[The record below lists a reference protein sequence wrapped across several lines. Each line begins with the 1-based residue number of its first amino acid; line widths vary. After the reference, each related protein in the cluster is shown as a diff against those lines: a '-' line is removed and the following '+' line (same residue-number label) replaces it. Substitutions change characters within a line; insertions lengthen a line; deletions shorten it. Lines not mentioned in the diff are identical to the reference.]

1 MNIEKTT
8 GNPELIRFSEDAPPQ
23 VLSQKPPWQIL
34 VIDDDP
40 NIHAITRLNLRRIRL
55 HDRPLSLIGALSAEA
70 ARAVLDQQSDVALAL
85 IDVVMESENAG
96 LDLVK
101 FIRSTLNNRAIRLIL
116 RTGQP
121 GMAPPEKLIVDY
133 EVDGYLAKTDMTATK
148 LVTTVITALRSFE
161 TIQALAQLVEEL
173 ESRVAARTA
182 ELEKL
187 VMIDALTGIANRR
200 HFEMRAAIE
209 VSDARRTGSALTLCL
224 LDIDHFKR
232 VNDTYGHAAGD
243 AVLKQVATT
252 ISHAARPGDL
262 IARIGGEEFAI
273 LLPGA
278 ASDKVSLVSERMRR
292 AVEAIQI
299 IAGDTSITVTTSI
312 GVATVAAT
320 EDDIAPALARADAA
334 LYRAK
339 ADGRNR
345 VMGIEP

>member
-23 VLSQKPPWQIL
+23 VLSQEPPWQIL

-55 HDRPLSLIGALSAEA
+55 RDRPLSLIGVLSAEA

-85 IDVVMESENAG
+85 IDVVMESEHAG

-101 FIRSTLNNRAIRLIL
+101 FIRSNLSNRAIRLIL

-133 EVDGYLAKTDMTATK
+133 EIDGYLAKTDMTATK

-173 ESRVAARTA
+173 ESRVAARTV

-187 VMIDALTGIANRR
+187 VMVDALTGIANRR
-200 HFEMRAAIE
+200 HFELRAEVE
-209 VSDARRTGSALTLCL
+209 VSDACRTGSALTLCV

-243 AVLKQVATT
+243 AVLKRVATA
-252 ISHAARPGDL
+252 ISLAVRPGDL
-262 IARIGGEEFAI
+262 AARIGDEEFAV

-278 ASDKVSLVSERMRR
+278 APDIASLVAERIRR
-292 AVEAIQI
+292 AVEETLINV
-299 IAGDTSITVTTSI
+299 GETSIRVTASI
-312 GVATVAAT
+312 GIAPLATA
-320 EDDIAPALARADAA
+320 EDDIAPMLARADAS

-339 ADGRNR
+339 AAGRNR
-345 VMGIEP
+345 VMGPER